1 MDKATL
7 IKALVDHDNSRAR
20 SKQTAIGVSSL
31 GDCRRKVWHMIQ
43 GDKPTNDNV
52 LRLPAIMGT
61 AIHAAIEAAIKDEGA
76 ENLHHARYLIE
87 HRVEIDGLPPAT
99 IDFFDT
105 IEHEVIDW
113 KTITKKNIDYFVTQQ
128 KRWQVQVYGYLMTQ
142 AGYEVKTVT
151 LIGIPRDGSEKD
163 IVTHS
168 EPYNRDVALEAL
180 QWLADLREVTDAP
193 APERDP
199 ATFCK
204 NYCQFYGLCQGKD
217 KGVSGEPITD
227 DTATRAAKTY
237 LEILSKEKALAAEK
251 DAAKAALEGY
261 NGVTFEGI
269 TVNWSEIAGRSTP
282 DTDAIE
288 KALGSVPMK
297 QGNPSTRLTV
307 K

>member
-31 GDCRRKVWHMIQ
+31 GDCRRKVFHMIE
-43 GDKPTNDNV
+43 GAPTSNDNV

-61 AIHAAIEAAIKDEGA
+61 AIHAAIEAAIGDEDG
-76 ENLHHARYLIE
+76 RYLIE

-105 IEHEVIDW
+105 LEHEVIDW
-113 KTITKKNIDYFVTQQ
+113 KTITKKNVDYFVTQQ

-151 LIGIPRDGSEKD
+151 LIGIPRDGTEND
-163 IVTHS
+163 IITHS
-168 EPYNRDVALEAL
+168 EPYNCDVALEAL
-180 QWLADLREVTDAP
+180 QWLEDLRQVTEAP

-204 NYCQFYGLCQGKD
+204 NYCQFYGGSCLGKT
-217 KGVSGEPITD
+217 KEVSGEPITD
-227 DTATRAAKTY
+227 ETASRAAKTY
-237 LEILSKEKALAAEK
+237 LDILVKEKALANEK
-251 DAAKAALEGY
+251 EAAKTALEGY
-261 NGVTFEGI
+261 NGVTFEVSKWDGQKLLA
-269 TVNWSEIAGRSTP
+269 V
-282 DTDAIE
+282 
-288 KALGSVPMK
+288 
-297 QGNPSTRLTV
+297 QHLTLT
-307 K
+307 KSKKP

>member
-31 GDCRRKVWHMIQ
+31 GDCRRKVFHMIE
-43 GDKPTNDNV
+43 GALTSNDKV

-61 AIHAAIEAAIKDEGA
+61 AIHAAIEAAIGDEDG
-76 ENLHHARYLIE
+76 RYLIE

-105 IEHEVIDW
+105 LEHEVIDW
-113 KTITKKNIDYFVTQQ
+113 KTITKKNVDYFVTQQ

-151 LIGIPRDGSEKD
+151 LIGIPRDGTEND
-163 IVTHS
+163 IITYS

-180 QWLADLREVTDAP
+180 QWLEDLRQVTEAP

-204 NYCQFYGLCQGKD
+204 NYCQFYGGSCLGKT
-217 KGVSGEPITD
+217 KEVSGEPITD
-227 DTATRAAKTY
+227 ETATRAAKTY
-237 LEILSKEKALAAEK
+237 LDIMVKEKALANEK
-251 DAAKAALEGY
+251 EAAKSALEGY

-269 TVNWSEIAGRSTP
+269 QVGWSEIAGRSTP
-282 DTDAIE
+282 DTDEIK

>member
-7 IKALVDHDNSRAR
+7 IKALVDYDNSRAR

-61 AIHAAIEAAIKDEGA
+61 AIHAAIENAIGDADG
-76 ENLHHARYLIE
+76 RYLIE
-87 HRVEIDGLPPAT
+87 HRVELDGLPPAT

-105 IEHEVIDW
+105 AECEVIDW

-142 AGYEVKTVT
+142 VGYEVKTVT
-151 LIGIPRDGSEKD
+151 LIGIPRDGTEND

-168 EPYNRDVALEAL
+168 EPYDREVALEAL
-180 QWLADLREVTDAP
+180 RWLEDLRQVTEAP

-204 NYCQFYGLCQGKD
+204 NYCQFYGATCAGKTKD
-217 KGVSGEPITD
+217 VSGEPITD
-227 DTATRAAKTY
+227 ETASRAAKTY
-237 LEILSKEKALAAEK
+237 LEILVKEKALANEK

-261 NGVTFEGI
+261 NGVTFEGV
-269 TVNWSEIAGRSTP
+269 TVNWSEVAGRSTP
-282 DTDAIE
+282 DTDEI
-288 KALGSVPMK
+288 KKVLGSVPMK
-297 QGNPSTRLTV
+297 QGNPSTRLSV

>member
-31 GDCRRKVWHMIQ
+31 GDCRRKVYFMMN
-43 GDKPTNDNV
+43 GAPATNDNV

-61 AIHAAIEAAIKDEGA
+61 AIHAAIENAIGDEDG
-76 ENLHHARYLIE
+76 RYLIE
-87 HRVEIDGLPPAT
+87 HRVELDGLPPAT

-105 IEHEVIDW
+105 VEHEVIDW
-113 KTITKKNIDYFVTQQ
+113 KTITKKNVDYFVTQQ

-151 LIGIPRDGSEKD
+151 LIGIPRDGTEND
-163 IVTHS
+163 IITHS
-168 EPYNRDVALEAL
+168 EPYDRNVALEAL
-180 QWLADLREVTDAP
+180 QWLTDLQEVTEAP

-204 NYCQFYGLCQGKD
+204 NYCQFYGGACLGKSKD
-217 KGVSGEPITD
+217 VSGQPITD

-237 LEILSKEKALAAEK
+237 LEILVKEKALASEK

-261 NGVTFEGI
+261 NGVTFDGI

-282 DTDAIE
+282 DTDAIQ
-288 KALGSVPMK
+288 KAIGSVPMK

>member
-31 GDCRRKVWHMIQ
+31 GDCRRKVFHMIE
-43 GDKPTNDNV
+43 GTPASNDKV

-61 AIHAAIEAAIKDEGA
+61 AIHAAIEAAIGDAEG
-76 ENLHHARYLIE
+76 RYLIE
-87 HRVEIDGLPPAT
+87 HRVEVDGLPPAT

-105 IEHEVIDW
+105 LEHEVIDW
-113 KTITKKNIDYFVTQQ
+113 KTITKKNVDYFVTQQ

-151 LIGIPRDGSEKD
+151 LIGIPRDGTEND
-163 IVTHS
+163 IITHS

-180 QWLADLREVTDAP
+180 QWLEDLRQVTEAP

-204 NYCQFYGLCQGKD
+204 NYCQFYGGSCLGKS
-217 KGVSGEPITD
+217 KEVSGEPITD
-227 DTATRAAKTY
+227 ETASRAAKTY
-237 LEILSKEKALAAEK
+237 LDIMVKEKALASEK
-251 DAAKAALEGY
+251 EAAKTALEGY

-269 TVNWSEIAGRSTP
+269 HVGWSEIAGRSTP
-282 DTDAIE
+282 DTDEIK

-297 QGNPSTRLTV
+297 QGNPSTRLSV

>member
-7 IKALVDHDNSRAR
+7 IKALVDYDNSRAR

-43 GDKPTNDNV
+43 NDKPTNEDV

-61 AIHAAIEAAIKDEGA
+61 AIHAAIEAAIGDEDG
-76 ENLHHARYLIE
+76 RYLIE
-87 HRVEIDGLPPAT
+87 HRIELNGLPPAT

-105 IEHEVIDW
+105 AKGEVIDW

-128 KRWQVQVYGYLMTQ
+128 KRWQIQVYGYLMTR

-151 LIGIPRDGSEKD
+151 LIGIPRDGTEKD

-168 EPYNRDVALEAL
+168 EPFDESIALEAL
-180 QWLADLREVTDAP
+180 QWLADLRQVTEAP

-204 NYCQFYGLCQGKD
+204 NYCQFYGGSCLGKS
-217 KGVSGEPITD
+217 KEVLGEPITD
-227 DTATRAAKTY
+227 ETASRAAKTY
-237 LEILSKEKALAAEK
+237 LDIMVKEKALANEK

-269 TVNWSEIAGRSTP
+269 QVGWSEIAGRSTP
-282 DTDAIE
+282 DTDEIK

>member
-7 IKALVDHDNSRAR
+7 IKALVDYDNSRAR

-61 AIHAAIEAAIKDEGA
+61 AIHAAIENAIGDEDG
-76 ENLHHARYLIE
+76 RYLIE
-87 HRVEIDGLPPAT
+87 HRVELDGLPPAT

-105 IEHEVIDW
+105 AECEVIDW

-151 LIGIPRDGSEKD
+151 LIGIPRDGSEND
-163 IVTHS
+163 IITHS
-168 EPYNRDVALEAL
+168 EPYDREIALEAL
-180 QWLADLREVTDAP
+180 RWLEDLREVTEAP

-204 NYCQFYGLCQGKD
+204 NYCQFYGGGCLGKTKD
-217 KGVSGEPITD
+217 VSGEPITD
-227 DTATRAAKTY
+227 ETASRAAKTY
-237 LEILSKEKALAAEK
+237 LDILVKEKALANEK
-251 DAAKAALEGY
+251 EAAKTALEGY

-269 TVNWSEIAGRSTP
+269 TVGWSEVAGRSTP
-282 DTDAIE
+282 DTDEIK

-297 QGNPSTRLTV
+297 QGNPSTRLSV